1 MINMI
6 IVSIL
11 VNRIRSGGLNPKTG
25 EPLKPE
31 DIKMPTY
38 RKAVEDELIR
48 EVV

>member
-1 MINMI
+1 MI

-11 VNRIRSGGLNPKTG
+11 VNRIKSGGLNPKTG
-25 EPLKPE
+25 KPLKTE

-38 RKAVEDELIR
+38 RKAVEDKLIK